1 MGKKQ
6 NRDSRV
12 AMHFGFLKSMCGL
25 SHSSEMRRP
34 DLGSDIDNQ
43 AYGGLSNTGDKVAE
57 YIFPSLLQ

>member
-1 MGKKQ
+1 
-6 NRDSRV
+6 
-12 AMHFGFLKSMCGL
+12 MHFGFLKSMCGL

>member
-1 MGKKQ
+1 MGKKKTAIQ
-6 NRDSRV
+6 ELPCTLV
-12 AMHFGFLKSMCGL
+12 FLNSMCGL